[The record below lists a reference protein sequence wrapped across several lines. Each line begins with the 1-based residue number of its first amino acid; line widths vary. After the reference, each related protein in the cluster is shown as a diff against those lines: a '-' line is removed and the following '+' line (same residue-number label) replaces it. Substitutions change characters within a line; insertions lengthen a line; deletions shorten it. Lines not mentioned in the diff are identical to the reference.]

1 MKELKNTF
9 NMDNTGNKLTQEILK
24 RFGFEKEIVK
34 DRDGDET
41 KWWIKD
47 GISIHEESWWLTE
60 LDEDDELLETPLSKY
75 GEGETPP
82 EITFAFATYIKSDGS
97 FKGGNSILTDQQ
109 LKNLYYSLTNTELN
123 EN

>member
-1 MKELKNTF
+1 MNNE
-9 NMDNTGNKLTQEILK
+9 GNKLTQEILK
-24 RFGFEKEIVK
+24 RFGFEKKIVK

-60 LDEDDELLETPLSKY
+60 LDEDGELLETPTSKY
-75 GEGETPP
+75 AENETPL

-97 FKGGNSILTDQQ
+97 FKGGNLMLTDQQ
-109 LKNLYYSLTNTELN
+109 VKNLYFSLTNTELN
-123 EN
+123 ES